1 MNKSLNQP
9 YTKRLNNQ
17 KSQRCLITEDD
28 YERIMPK
35 IEMIE
40 RLAEIESS
48 IYAVFDLHKNKYL
61 LQSKEQLE
69 IFGLEGNEG
78 QNIDLNMHYKRI
90 HSDDLAFVLETDN
103 LQYQFFSNMSFYEKK
118 DYKLVYD
125 FRTRNTDGFYVR
137 HIHQSIP
144 LEQDKRGKTWL
155 TLVISHPI
163 SERLPNE
170 KPQRRLINIKTG
182 ELHLFNEIDGE
193 SSGVILTKREHEVLV
208 LISRGYDSYNIAD
221 KMGISINTVNNH
233 RQNILRKTKT
243 ENATQAVLYCKR
255 IGII

>member
-1 MNKSLNQP
+1 MEKGLIQL
-9 YTKRLNNQ
+9 YTQRLNNQ
-17 KSQRCLITEDD
+17 KSHKCAITEED

-35 IEMIE
+35 IKMIQ
-40 RLAEIESS
+40 RLAEIERS
-48 IYAVFDLHKNKYL
+48 IYAVFDLNKNKYL

-69 IFGLEGNEG
+69 IFGFDKQEG
-78 QNIDLNMHYKRI
+78 QDISIEMHYERI
-90 HSDDLAFVLETDN
+90 HPDDLKFVLETDN
-103 LQYQFFSNMSFYEKK
+103 MHYNFFLNMPYGEKK
-118 DYKLVYD
+118 NYKLVYD
-125 FRTRNTDGFYVR
+125 FRTRNTDGFYIR

-144 LEQDKRGKTWL
+144 LEQDKNGRIWL
-155 TLVISHPI
+155 TLVISHPV
-163 SERLPNE
+163 SERIPKE

-193 SSGVILTKREHEVLV
+193 NSRLILTKREQEVLC

-221 KMGISINTVNNH
+221 KMKISINTVNNH

-243 ENATQAVLYCKR
+243 ENATQAVLYSKR